1 MIHFD
6 EYRQWDAVAMAERV
20 QKGDVTA
27 MELLEC
33 AHARHCA
40 VNADINAIINPMFFN
55 ARRYLR
61 KSQPEGAL
69 AGVPMVLKDLLGHFP
84 GVPTSGG
91 SRSSQYVMQ
100 TIPSTLVSRLC
111 EQGAVIIGKTNTPE
125 FGLLATTENTAFG
138 VTRNPW
144 HRERTA
150 GGSSG
155 GTAAAVSAGIV
166 PVGTAGD
173 GGGSIRIPA
182 SCCGLFGL
190 KPTRGLVPSGPEFGE
205 VWDGAVSEHVIT
217 RSVRD
222 SARVLD
228 QIAGPDDFSHTPTT
242 PAATKF
248 EASFRHSP
256 GKLRVAFSCVSPLGG
271 AVSMSCVSA
280 VHHAAKLL
288 ESMGHQVEEAAPVLN
303 ADDIVKSYTDIYIAH
318 VTAEIDQLQTIHGR
332 RYAMQSVEP
341 LSYFISRIGQRFSA
355 AAHLL
360 SRQRW
365 PRLQGV
371 MAAFHQQYD
380 VWLTPVLAASPYPLG
395 ALYSSRLEQRLATVA
410 NLTGLH
416 RLLPVNILYQ
426 VSSEQLKKVPFTQ
439 IANLTGQPAMSV
451 PLYWDD
457 ANLPVGVQFVAPVGG
472 DLRLLQLA
480 YQLEEAQPWFK
491 RVPAL

>member
-61 KSQPEGAL
+61 KNQPAGAL

-155 GTAAAVSAGIV
+155 GTAAAVAAGIV
-166 PVGTAGD
+166 PIGTAGD

-228 QIAGPDDFSHTPTT
+228 QIAGPDVFSHTPTT
-242 PAATKF
+242 SVPTNL
-248 EASFRHSP
+248 EAWFRQSP
-256 GKLRVAFSCVSPLGG
+256 GRLRVAFSCVSPLGG
-271 AVSMSCVSA
+271 EVSASCVAA
-280 VHHAAKLL
+280 VHHAATLL
-288 ESMGHQVEEAAPVLN
+288 ESMGHQVEEAAPALK
-303 ADDIVKSYTDIYIAH
+303 AQDIVKSYTDIYIAH
-318 VTAEIDQLQTIHGR
+318 VTAEIDQLEQAYGR
-332 RYAMQSVEP
+332 RYALHSVEP
-341 LSYFISRIGQRFSA
+341 LSYFISRLGQRFSA
-355 AAHLL
+355 AAYQR

-365 PRLQGV
+365 IHLQGV

-380 VWLTPVLAASPYPLG
+380 VWLTPVLAASPYRLG
-395 ALYSSRLEQRLATVA
+395 DMYSTRLEQRLATVA

-457 ANLPVGVQFVAPVGG
+457 ENMPVGVQFVAPVSG

-480 YQLEEAQPWFK
+480 HQLEEVQPWFK